1 VQQEAEAELEALRSS
16 TVRVQDLVLGDVD
29 GSSSL
34 VTSMPAVVERLEGQ
48 IDTVA
53 TNGVRWGSRFSLVA
67 FVSQFSELDADLEVL
82 GSRRN
87 VGLTEGEVDAL
98 WSQVRAAR
106 DSLASHVHS
115 LVSCN
120 PPDKAG

>member
-98 WSQVRAAR
+98 WSRVRAAR

-115 LVSCN
+115 LVACN